1 MRGIPVKCI
10 MISVPHGHPDS
21 PQLPSSGKAR
31 FVLKILTLKNLQ
43 PLAFLALP
51 PPQEFLLLNVLML
64 LPCTHLTPPPLPQE
78 FLLLNVS
85 VLLSDVDILTLKN
98 PFEHLYRDEDVEA
111 LSDGFDKQTAY
122 GEGGDPCS
130 GSGRETAAQSW

>member
-1 MRGIPVKCI
+1 MRGIPVMCI

-51 PPQEFLLLNVLML
+51 PPQEFLLLNV
-64 LPCTHLTPPPLPQE
+64 
-78 FLLLNVS
+78 S

-122 GEGGDPCS
+122 GEGGGPCS
-130 GSGRETAAQSW
+130 GSGRETAARSG